1 VLLGPAL
8 TGLDPCCA
16 GHCRDHAAAFL
27 LNTVFAFA
35 FAGRGPPLIR
45 PALTEARSHLAVVL
59 GSDGIV
65 GVLLS
70 LAAVV
75 VSRWGAAWF
84 TISLSIFVAVM
95 TVCHVTV
102 PARLIGTK
110 TSYSRRDELTA
121 TVVGGAIGA
130 VVCTPF
136 VLGWAALLRLV

>member
-1 VLLGPAL
+1 M
-8 TGLDPCCA
+8 
-16 GHCRDHAAAFL
+16 

-35 FAGRGPPLIR
+35 IAGRGPPLIR

-59 GSDGIV
+59 GSEGIV

-75 VSRWGAAWF
+75 VSRWGAVWF

-95 TVCHVTV
+95 TVCYVAV

-130 VVCTPF
+130 VVCTPSY
-136 VLGWAALLRLV
+136 WAGPLC